1 MTKDE
6 IERALA
12 DLESNLHKFSG
23 IEFVKRQDRI
33 LELKAKLG
41 SLALDDIVAQLADEP
56 EFEIGKFRQM
66 VKDARNA
73 TKSRKVQVAAFD
85 KSISI
90 LSKVFGLPQ
99 L

>member
-1 MTKDE
+1 MTKEE

-12 DLESNLHKFSG
+12 DLETGLENFNG

-33 LELKAKLG
+33 LKLKAKLA
-41 SLALDDIVAQLADEP
+41 SLALDDIIARFADEP
-56 EFEIGKFRQM
+56 EFEINKFRQT

-73 TKSRKVQVAAFD
+73 IKSREIQVAAFD
-85 KSISI
+85 KSVSI

-99 L
+99 P